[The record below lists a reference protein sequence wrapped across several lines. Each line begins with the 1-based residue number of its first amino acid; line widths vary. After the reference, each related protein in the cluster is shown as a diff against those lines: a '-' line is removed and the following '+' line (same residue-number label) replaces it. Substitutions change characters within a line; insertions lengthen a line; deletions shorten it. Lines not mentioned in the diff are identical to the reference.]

1 MSGGSLNYL
10 CYKEPTDLF
19 YYTDEIERAEDY
31 LLRNGYKDIA
41 QDVRRL
47 LEYIYSARNRI
58 GVLSQNLNPVFHA
71 IEWNLSGDY
80 GDDTLREVLESY
92 RTGQTEEAKK

>member
-19 YYTDEIERAEDY
+19 NYTDDIAYVEDY
-31 LLRNGYKDIA
+31 LLRKGYKDIA

-47 LEYIYSARNRI
+47 LEYIYSAEVRI
-58 GVLSQNLNPVFHA
+58 GVLSRNLKPVFHA
-71 IEWNLSGDY
+71 VEWTMSGDY
-80 GDDTLREVLESY
+80 GDGTLREALERY